1 MKLNIKTPGQPESK
15 VSVAY
20 VKKLLNQFSKDHST
34 VSEADVR
41 LTFGSEH
48 GNDRLCGIY
57 LKIGEK
63 NIFTIQKSSSFEQ
76 SARKAVAKLQT
87 QINNINQI
95 I

>member
-1 MKLNIKTPGQPESK
+1 MKLNIKTPGQAESK
-15 VSVAY
+15 VSIAY
-20 VKKLLNQFSKDHST
+20 VKKLMTQFSKDHSM

-48 GNDRLCGIY
+48 GKDRVCAIY
-57 LKIGEK
+57 LKTGGK
-63 NIFTIQKSSSFEQ
+63 NIFTIQKSSSFEE
-76 SARKAVAKLQT
+76 STRKAVAKLQT